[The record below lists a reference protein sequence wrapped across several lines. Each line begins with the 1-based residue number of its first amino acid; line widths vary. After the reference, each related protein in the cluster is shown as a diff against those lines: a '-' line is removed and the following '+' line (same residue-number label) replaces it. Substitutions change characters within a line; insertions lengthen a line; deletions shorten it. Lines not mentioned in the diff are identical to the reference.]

1 MRKRTDAIGAKAVMY
16 YVETPIESIRDRV
29 VGRNNDLT
37 KDSFRISRELLDNY
51 LKYWQP
57 PSEDEDYI
65 LASEVK

>member
-16 YVETPIESIRDRV
+16 YVDTPIETIRERV
-29 VGRNNDLT
+29 VGRNQNVT
-37 KDSFRISRELLDNY
+37 KDSFQISRELLDNY
-51 LKYWQP
+51 LKGWQP